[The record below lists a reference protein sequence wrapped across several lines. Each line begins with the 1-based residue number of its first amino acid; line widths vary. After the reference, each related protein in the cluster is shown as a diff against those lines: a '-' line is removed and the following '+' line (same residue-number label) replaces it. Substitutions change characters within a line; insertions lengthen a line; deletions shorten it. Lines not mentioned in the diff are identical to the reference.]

1 MANFGRRW
9 MMCKAAIDRLAKSWF
24 QTKKMILWLFHMA
37 CLICCLFAV
46 VEIAQC
52 LTFLRILTSPPLNF
66 VLSLFPMF
74 VNESLSISIYF
85 LSHNATWVF
94 WRLTTYANFHLCY
107 TIFPSYLFFSPP
119 YQCHHHQKSISKNN
133 LLSPNLVATI
143 SSFWDSLPKELGSSS
158 STYFLDDF
166 FLFR

>member
-1 MANFGRRW
+1 
-9 MMCKAAIDRLAKSWF
+9 MMCKAATDLLAKGWF
-24 QTKKMILWLFHMA
+24 PTKKMILWLFHMA
-37 CLICCLFAV
+37 RLICCLFAV
-46 VEIAQC
+46 IEIAQC
-52 LTFLRILTSPPLNF
+52 LTFLRILTSPLLNF

-74 VNESLSISIYF
+74 VNESLSISIF
-85 LSHNATWVF
+85 CLTMQRGCSDV
-94 WRLTTYANFHLCY
+94 WRRMPTSICVIQYFHL
-107 TIFPSYLFFSPP
+107 TSFSPP
-119 YQCHHHQKSISKNN
+119 FQCHHHQKSISKNN